1 MEFPDEEWAEISQKA
16 KEVVTLMLQ
25 KNPNRRPSACEMLS
39 HPWINQRE
47 GSPEVHNLSKAT
59 LTRLKSFKVGSKMR
73 QAALQLITSQF
84 IETSK
89 VTEIRDVFLELD
101 ADKDG
106 RLSRAELTAG
116 LALHKLGSQEIVDHI
131 MEMCDA
137 DNSGT
142 IEFTEFLMGA
152 LNWEHVDQKTLEAAF
167 GAFDMDKDGR
177 ISAKELKFMLEDEEE
192 ETEDHIWDDLLREG
206 DTDKDGTVIPIQID
220 IHDFKKLIIKRIAT
234 KVSSSKSPLSPLS

>member
-1 MEFPDEEWAEISQKA
+1 MEFPDAEWAEISAKA

-25 KNPNRRPSACEMLS
+25 KNPNRRPSACEMLA

-89 VTEIRDVFLELD
+89 VSEIRDVFLDLD

-116 LALHKLGSQEIVDHI
+116 LAQHKLGSQEIVDHI

-167 GAFDMDKDGR
+167 GAFDIDKDGR

-206 DTDKDGTVIPIQID
+206 DTDKDGTVTPIQID

-234 KVSSSKSPLSPLS
+234 KVSSKSPLSPLS

>member
-1 MEFPDEEWAEISQKA
+1 
-16 KEVVTLMLQ
+16 
-25 KNPNRRPSACEMLS
+25 
-39 HPWINQRE
+39 
-47 GSPEVHNLSKAT
+47 
-59 LTRLKSFKVGSKMR
+59 MR

-84 IETSK
+84 VETSK

-116 LALHKLGSQEIVDHI
+116 LALYKLGSQEIVDHI

-234 KVSSSKSPLSPLS
+234 KVSSKSPLSPLS